1 MFYDILR
8 ESPAFQEMARE
19 GRAEGL
25 AEGRAEGRA
34 EGLNTL
40 RQVAAD
46 VVATRFSNAD
56 LAAEALQILTGI
68 DDVQTLQR
76 ATIHL
81 AIALTPE
88 AARQVLTDLR

>member
-8 ESPAFQEMARE
+8 ESPAFQDMARE
-19 GRAEGL
+19 GRAEG
-25 AEGRAEGRA
+25 RT

-56 LAAEALQILTGI
+56 LTAEALQILTGI

-88 AARQVLTDLR
+88 AARQVLTDLRSLA

>member
-8 ESPAFQEMARE
+8 ESPAFQDMARE

-25 AEGRAEGRA
+25 AEGR
-34 EGLNTL
+34 LNTL

-56 LAAEALQILTGI
+56 LTAEALQILTGI
-68 DDVQTLQR
+68 DDVQALQR

-88 AARQVLTDLR
+88 AARQVLTDLRSLA